1 MEQQRDTGRR
11 PHNPRLAKLRAQA
24 AKLERNTFTLYLAAR
39 DPRTPW
45 YAKAFV
51 ACIVAYAL
59 SPIDLIPDVIP
70 ILGYLDDLMLVPLG
84 IYLAMKLVPPEVW
97 ADCHG
102 KAAMAGTLP
111 RSWRAAFFIIL
122 LWLATLA
129 LLGFFYWRFL

>member
-51 ACIVAYAL
+51 ACIVDYAL
-59 SPIDLIPDVIP
+59 SPIYLIPDVIP
-70 ILGYLDDLMLVPLG
+70 I
-84 IYLAMKLVPPEVW
+84 
-97 ADCHG
+97 
-102 KAAMAGTLP
+102 
-111 RSWRAAFFIIL
+111 
-122 LWLATLA
+122 
-129 LLGFFYWRFL
+129 